1 MTTAQITATL
11 HRWRPREVYAGGAL
25 LWVLLFLNPVGA
37 WNYGLKRFFD
47 VGSSIVC
54 GLIRGIGDDSI
65 SAPEAVLLLW
75 ILALAYAGLLY
86 LKAPQIS
93 NWLWGDAH
101 LKARRYQP

>member
-1 MTTAQITATL
+1 MTPAQFMATL
-11 HRWRPREVYAGGAL
+11 YQRRPREIYVGGTV

-37 WNYGLKRFFD
+37 WNNGLKRFFD

-65 SAPEAVLLLW
+65 SAPEANVLLW

-101 LKARRYQP
+101 LKARRYEP